1 MAVFLPLYERIN
13 LGYNENE
20 VTQLLYDQMDVRV
33 QDYNNENIDFYVF
46 IYISSLIS
54 AVFFYTV
61 YLIIT

>member
-20 VTQLLYDQMDVRV
+20 VTQLLYDQMDTTV
-33 QDYNNENIDFYVF
+33 QDYNNENINFYVL
-46 IYISSLIS
+46 IYISTLMSTAFL
-54 AVFFYTV
+54 YTI

>member
-20 VTQLLYDQMDVRV
+20 ATQLLYDQMDVTV
-33 QDYNNENIDFYVF
+33 QDYNNENINFYVF

-54 AVFFYTV
+54 TVFFYTV
-61 YLIIT
+61 YIFIT